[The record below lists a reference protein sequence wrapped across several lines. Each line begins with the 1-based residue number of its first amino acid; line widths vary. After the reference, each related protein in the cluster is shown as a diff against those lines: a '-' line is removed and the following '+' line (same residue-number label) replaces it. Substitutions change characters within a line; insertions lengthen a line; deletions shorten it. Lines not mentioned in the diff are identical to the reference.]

1 MRRRLR
7 LSSHRRGRDDDVALR
22 TLHDSKQFLV
32 LRLGYIESC
41 HRVVEVLT
49 ERSPLTLGDLEVPV
63 RLTHGTAGVLL
74 RSTCGPTDHFGHVV
88 LEARR
93 ADTVMRFINGCVCIQ
108 DRVAHNPIN
117 EVVHYGGNRVDATE
131 RLVERGLAGL

>member
-1 MRRRLR
+1 M
-7 LSSHRRGRDDDVALR
+7 SP
-22 TLHDSKQFLV
+22 LV
-32 LRLGYIESC
+32 LSTMANNSLCSASGTLNFG

-49 ERSPLTLGDLEVPV
+49 ERSPFTLGDLEMFV
-63 RLTHGTAGVLL
+63 RFAHGTAGVGLGAT
-74 RSTCGPTDHFGHVV
+74 RGPADHLGHVA
-88 LEARR
+88 LEALR

-131 RLVERGLAGL
+131 PLVERGLAGL